1 MRPLVLSQVASYVT
15 CDLLGTRCDW
25 LGFCKIWGAV
35 LKHVCFSRHFAY
47 VASDIT
53 LFHITLTHSIGFV
66 IRIASQSEL
75 LNTDRVL
82 LLTGF

>member
-1 MRPLVLSQVASYVT
+1 MRPLVLSLASYVT

-25 LGFCKIWGAV
+25 LGITRKIWGAV

-53 LFHITLTHSIGFV
+53 RFHITRTLTHSIGFV
-66 IRIASQSEL
+66 IRIASQSLCVWLSEY
-75 LNTDRVL
+75 
-82 LLTGF
+82 